1 MKKSIICLLG
11 GLVAGI
17 ALCLAT
23 ASMIP
28 IDPDSLKDFKGY
40 ASSINTMRH
49 WASGGFEITITS
61 KPSGIWMSLNPSF

>member
-28 IDPDSLKDFKGY
+28 IDPDSLKDIKG
-40 ASSINTMRH
+40 
-49 WASGGFEITITS
+49 
-61 KPSGIWMSLNPSF
+61 